1 MKNRYQVI
9 VESQTISFGE
19 KKVWGMLFRPE
30 TEERRPAVI
39 LSHGYNGS
47 GTDFAGECEYFASH
61 GFVAFCYDFCGG
73 SFRSRSS
80 GSTVDMSVLTEKEDL
95 LAVFDYVREL
105 DAVDNRQIFL
115 FGGSQGGLVSTLVA
129 QEREEKMQGLL
140 LYYPAFCI
148 PDDWR
153 EKYPREEEIPDS
165 IEFWNMLLGR
175 RYISDAKKLQP
186 YEALKKLD
194 RNVLIIHGELD
205 DVVPLSYAVRAR
217 DTCKNAELVVLKDE
231 GHGFTGPGSV
241 KAMEIAL
248 RFMEGELDRRK
259 DA

>member
-1 MKNRYQVI
+1 
-9 VESQTISFGE
+9 
-19 KKVWGMLFRPE
+19 
-30 TEERRPAVI
+30 
-39 LSHGYNGS
+39 
-47 GTDFAGECEYFASH
+47 
-61 GFVAFCYDFCGG
+61 
-73 SFRSRSS
+73 
-80 GSTVDMSVLTEKEDL
+80 MSVLTEKEDL

-129 QEREEKMQGLL
+129 QEREEKMRGLL